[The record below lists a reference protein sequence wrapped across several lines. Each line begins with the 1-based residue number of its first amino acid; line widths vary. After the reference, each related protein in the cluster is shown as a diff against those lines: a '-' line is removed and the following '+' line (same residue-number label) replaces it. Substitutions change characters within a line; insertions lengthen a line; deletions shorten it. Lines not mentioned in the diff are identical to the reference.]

1 MTSWISE
8 PLGSEHD
15 ISIFDCGVPSLND
28 WLKEQARRAQASD
41 TARTYIWVSE
51 DAVVAA
57 YYAVTPTQVVRG
69 EISGGLAGGVSVIPA
84 YLLARLALDK
94 TLQGQGLGAELLHD
108 ALTLLVRAAE
118 YAAGRLIVVDAL
130 DEKAAKFYHQHG
142 FIPVRDNPLR
152 LVIKISTVRAALASG
167 Q

>member
-1 MTSWISE
+1 VTSWISE

-15 ISIFDCGVPSLND
+15 ISALDCGVPSLND

-41 TARTYIWVSE
+41 TARTYVWLSE
-51 DAVVAA
+51 GAVVVA
-57 YYAVTPTQVVRG
+57 YYAVTPTQVGRG
-69 EISGGLAGGVSVIPA
+69 EISGGMAGGVSLVPA

-94 TLQGQGLGAELLHD
+94 ALQGQGLGAELLHD

-118 YAAGRLIVVDAL
+118 YAAARLIVVDAL
-130 DEKAAKFYHQHG
+130 DEKAAKFYRRHD

-152 LVIKISTVRAALASG
+152 LAIKISTVRAALS
-167 Q
+167 